1 MKHAP
6 ADAHKPSSSTSP
18 TRTPPDQDIRVL
30 VADDQDLI
38 RAGLV
43 SLLRNA
49 SGIEVV
55 GEAAGGEEAVALCAS
70 TGPDVVLMDILM
82 PGTDGIAATKRILTA
97 GGDTP
102 PRVLVLTTFDL
113 DEYVYNALRAGASGF
128 LLKDTPP
135 QRLLTAIFTVA
146 GGDMLFAPSVVRR
159 LVEVYAEHVAPQA
172 GIPAELGKLTNRE
185 LEVVRAVGLG
195 MSNKEAAAQLMIAE
209 GTFKTHLNRAM
220 TKLGLNSRAQVVVMA
235 YEFGIV
241 VPQGLHPGS
250 GGKP

>member
-1 MKHAP
+1 V
-6 ADAHKPSSSTSP
+6 AHEPSPSTSP
-18 TRTPPDQDIRVL
+18 GPPAPGRGVRVV

-55 GEAAGGEEAVALCAS
+55 GEAADGEEAVTVCAS

-82 PGTDGIAATKRILTA
+82 PGTDGIAATKRILA
-97 GGDTP
+97 GRDVTP

-135 QRLLTAIFTVA
+135 HRLLAAIFTVA
-146 GGDMLFAPSVVRR
+146 AGDMLFAPTVVRR
-159 LVEVYAEHVAPQA
+159 LVEVYSHHVAAQA
-172 GIPAELGKLTNRE
+172 GSPTELDVLTARE
-185 LEVVRAVGLG
+185 LEVVRLVGMG
-195 MSNKEAAAQLMIAE
+195 MSNREAADHLTIAE
-209 GTFKTHLNRAM
+209 GTLKTHLNRAM
-220 TKLGLNSRAQVVVMA
+220 TKLGLTSRAQVVVMA

-241 VPQGLHPGS
+241 IPQGIRPRS
-250 GGKP
+250 AGKP